1 MTSGSASKS
10 LFASL
15 KPLFRLGKHRW
26 WVPLFLWTVM
36 ANPAFAAE
44 QVELRVAIKKEVSQ
58 VKIGSSTNAI
68 VRDGSGQ
75 VLGQI
80 TAMDGFSAQAT
91 GGNVAIANWKA
102 SRIWIEPSGD
112 GLVWI
117 GDRWY
122 RGRTLL
128 AASSNQITAINYVD
142 LEKYLYSVLG
152 GEMPP
157 TWPLEALKAQAVAAR
172 SYALHQREKTANEL
186 YDVGNTTAWQ
196 VYEGVEDE
204 YTSTQQAVDATQ
216 GQVLAY
222 EGNVIEAV
230 FHSSSGG
237 HTENVEDVWTQP
249 LPYLRAVPDYDQ
261 EAPVYQWEKTFTQ
274 SELSSLISGVGN
286 IRSMVPERKTPQGR
300 IVTMRVVGD
309 AGEKVISG
317 NAIRS
322 ALDLKST
329 LFEVKALTNNTQD
342 KAGSGTLRFQ
352 ITGRGFGHGLG
363 MSQYGANGLA
373 RRGYNY
379 QQILLH
385 YYKSAS
391 LARIQVE

>member
-1 MTSGSASKS
+1 MKSGRSSS
-10 LFASL
+10 SWLTSL
-15 KPLFRLGKHRW
+15 KPLAGLGKIALGL
-26 WVPLFLWTVM
+26 PLLW
-36 ANPAFAAE
+36 AIAIAQPAFANE
-44 QVELRVAIKKEVSQ
+44 QVELRVAIKENVSQ
-58 VKIGSSTNAI
+58 LKVGSSTNAI
-68 VRDGSGQ
+68 VRDGGGQ

-80 TAMDGFSAQAT
+80 AAMDGFSAQVND
-91 GGNVAIANWKA
+91 GNIAIGNWRA
-102 SRIWIEPSGD
+102 SRIWIEPTGD

-128 AASSNQITAINYVD
+128 AATPKGVTAVNYVD

-157 TWPLEALKAQAVAAR
+157 SWPLEALKAQAVAAR
-172 SYALHQREKTANEL
+172 SYALHQREKTRNEL
-186 YDVGNTTAWQ
+186 FDVGNTTAWQ
-196 VYEGVEDE
+196 VYKGVEDE
-204 YTSTQQAVDATQ
+204 YTSTQQAVNETA

-222 EGNVIEAV
+222 EGRVIEAV

-237 HTENVEDVWTQP
+237 HTENVEDIWTQP
-249 LPYLRAVPDYDQ
+249 LPYLRAVPDFDQ

-274 SELSSLISGVGN
+274 AELSNRIGGVGT
-286 IRSMVPERKTPQGR
+286 IRSMTPERRTPQGR

-309 AGEKVISG
+309 AGQKVVSG

-322 ALDLKST
+322 ALDLRST
-329 LFEVKALTNNTQD
+329 LFEVRALN
-342 KAGSGTLRFQ
+342 AGQSKDNAGVRFQ

-385 YYKSAS
+385 YYKNAS